1 MAKLENKTKKELI
14 EIILRKDD
22 VEKELRQEIDDHLL
36 KENALANKVKTF
48 EDSYNNVRQVLDWR
62 GKTLKN
68 TIKEAES
75 LMRHNKRLKHYLFIS
90 VMLLVGVTVALVLL
104 M

>member
-22 VEKELRQEIDDHLL
+22 VEKDLRQEIADYLL
-36 KENALANKVKTF
+36 KEDKLTNQV
-48 EDSYNNVRQVLDWR
+48 QVLESSYKNAIADCK
-62 GKTLKN
+62 GTSKALEDTNTELK
-68 TIKEAES
+68 S
-75 LMRHNKRLKHYLFIS
+75 LTRHNKRLKHYLLIS